1 MAIIKIDSTGNE
13 TFWLYGKNE
22 EWKMYVAEDFDENII
37 LEGNNSLREITEASW
52 YKRVWE
58 ILNDYDSYEEFPDDL
73 TEGQATEIKRLYD
86 ECYHT
91 EEIFMDVLKVLYP
104 NEVFK
109 TGTIRGYSQ
118 GDWQEYIV
126 KEDVDINALENFY
139 FGKVSDIYVE
149 MENGEN
155 FCTVI
160 TDDKLWELEA
170 NGNLK
175 EYLREMCELS
185 YDEPITIL
193 QSDGYI
199 QVPNWK
205 EIC

>member
-1 MAIIKIDSTGNE
+1 MAIIKIDSTGNG

-37 LEGNNSLREITEASW
+37 LEGNNHLREITEASW

-58 ILNDYDSYEEFPDDL
+58 ILNDYDSYEELPDDL
-73 TEGQATEIKRLYD
+73 TEEQATEIKRLYD

-104 NEVFK
+104 NDVFK

-118 GDWQEYIV
+118 GDWQDYIV

-139 FGKVSDIYVE
+139 FGKISDVFVE

-155 FCTVI
+155 FCAVI
-160 TDDKLWELEA
+160 TDDKLWELNA

-175 EYLREMCELS
+175 EYLREMCDLPH
-185 YDEPITIL
+185 DEPITIL
-193 QSDGYI
+193 QADGYI